1 MQSLSNKNGAQA
13 DSPSN
18 KNGAQADSQSNK
30 TQKIRVLLVDDQNFA
45 RQRLKAMLESQPG
58 LEIVG
63 KAENGAAAQ
72 KLVQSLQP
80 NVVLMDL
87 EMPEVSGIQA
97 SEEIV
102 ANNPD
107 CKVIVLTI
115 HESEEYVNQVLRTGA
130 KGYVAKSA
138 SAEELTTAIRSV
150 HNGFSY
156 FGPGVLEKL
165 NLAEPKSDEAEP
177 DSADAKA
184 DDNSAEAK
192 SEEETGIFREKSLER
207 LSSPDRLDQLM
218 HVVAPKNWL
227 PLGTLGSLII
237 AGITWGFLGR
247 IPVTVEGR
255 GVVIHPSK
263 VIPLQSKSAGQIV
276 SLDLKVGD
284 SVEKGDVIATV
295 DQSSLDKQLKLAREK
310 LNQLQGQNSDADLL
324 QSDRS
329 KKETAAIAEQGQ
341 TLQQRLKILKDLTPL
356 LREKGLLSIRSE
368 RLTLETRLQKL
379 RELTPTYE
387 KRLAT
392 RQMLFEEGAISD
404 DNLLQA
410 RQEYIENT
418 TTINDAESQL
428 KQLDVQE
435 AEALQKYLA
444 NLNEVKDV
452 QAQIQEL
459 DSKKATL
466 AQENLTTSTNR
477 IKEIQET
484 KREIGKLEQQISS
497 DGKVVSQH
505 TGRVLEIATG
515 PGEVLDAGTRIA
527 NLDVEDPS
535 DRLVGITYF
544 PIKDGKK
551 VQSEMKIQ
559 ITPQIVKRER
569 FGGIIGNVT
578 KVSAFPI
585 TKEAAAK
592 VIGNPDVVE
601 GLTSS
606 PKEGLMQ
613 VSASLVSDET
623 NISGYK
629 WSSSS
634 GPAIK
639 ISPGTTTVAR
649 VKLEERKPISYVIP
663 ILRSVSG
670 IY

>member
-1 MQSLSNKNGAQA
+1 MQSLSNKNGA
-13 DSPSN
+13 
-18 KNGAQADSQSNK
+18 
-30 TQKIRVLLVDDQNFA
+30 
-45 RQRLKAMLESQPG
+45 KA
-58 LEIVG
+58 
-63 KAENGAAAQ
+63 
-72 KLVQSLQP
+72 
-80 NVVLMDL
+80 
-87 EMPEVSGIQA
+87 
-97 SEEIV
+97 
-102 ANNPD
+102 
-107 CKVIVLTI
+107 
-115 HESEEYVNQVLRTGA
+115 
-130 KGYVAKSA
+130 
-138 SAEELTTAIRSV
+138 
-150 HNGFSY
+150 
-156 FGPGVLEKL
+156 
-165 NLAEPKSDEAEP
+165 
-177 DSADAKA
+177 
-184 DDNSAEAK
+184 
-192 SEEETGIFREKSLER
+192 
-207 LSSPDRLDQLM
+207 
-218 HVVAPKNWL
+218 
-227 PLGTLGSLII
+227 
-237 AGITWGFLGR
+237 
-247 IPVTVEGR
+247 
-255 GVVIHPSK
+255 
-263 VIPLQSKSAGQIV
+263 
-276 SLDLKVGD
+276 D

-484 KREIGKLEQQISS
+484 KREIGKLE
-497 DGKVVSQH
+497 
-505 TGRVLEIATG
+505 
-515 PGEVLDAGTRIA
+515 
-527 NLDVEDPS
+527 
-535 DRLVGITYF
+535 
-544 PIKDGKK
+544 
-551 VQSEMKIQ
+551 
-559 ITPQIVKRER
+559 R

-623 NISGYK
+623 NTSGYK